1 MSDFLQGLTA
11 WRDICRNAGDC
22 DECPLV
28 YECPIPQEQVVGDL
42 DDEQV
47 ETLANSIEEEAE

>member
-11 WRDICRNAGDC
+11 WRDICRNAVDC
-22 DECPLV
+22 GECPLV
-28 YECPIPQEQVVGDL
+28 YDCPITQEQVVGDL